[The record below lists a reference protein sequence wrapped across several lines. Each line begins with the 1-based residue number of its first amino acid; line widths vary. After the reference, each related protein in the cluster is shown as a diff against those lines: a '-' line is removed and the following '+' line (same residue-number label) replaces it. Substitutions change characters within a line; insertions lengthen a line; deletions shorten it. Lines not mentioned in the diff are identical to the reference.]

1 MTGSR
6 LFEEEQSPRR
16 DRDNSPQLYY
26 LTRPVVDWY
35 GGNTNLDIIGWL
47 EGGGGAVSR
56 KL

>member
-35 GGNTNLDIIGWL
+35 GGNNLDIIGCL

>member
-35 GGNTNLDIIGWL
+35 GGNNLDIIGWL